1 MNSAE
6 TLQQGSPPPRLT
18 WRTVLAAWCGITRVE
33 VIAAF
38 LFGSAYL
45 LYSNIVYLRPSLLD
59 PVPTM
64 IDLPISFVV
73 RQICA
78 FTLMLCIVVA
88 DYVTGRDTHRRA
100 AYALAVVASAAV
112 VAPVESLVL
121 LATWPEI
128 AEMRIVSVSFFG
140 LNLEKFAEWLIL
152 GGAATFV
159 YTDRRRALAAR
170 ARMHA
175 AELERTHAAKRTIES
190 RLQAMQA
197 RVEPQFLFNTLAQVH
212 DLYRDNATSGER
224 MLDELIAYLRAAMPK
239 MRDTSSTVG
248 QEIELVRAYLAIV
261 KVRLGDRLIFE
272 IETPG
277 DIADARMPPMML
289 LPLIDHAIGHGFAA
303 SQATGSI
310 RILTGIADGKVR
322 FEIADSGVGFLPE
335 SAGEGIAGIRE
346 RLAELYGSDAHLELQ
361 RREDGSTEA
370 VMEMP
375 FEVIDASVNR
385 EPESNRQQELAKAR

>member
-1 MNSAE
+1 M
-6 TLQQGSPPPRLT
+6 
-18 WRTVLAAWCGITRVE
+18 
-33 VIAAF
+33 
-38 LFGSAYL
+38 
-45 LYSNIVYLRPSLLD
+45 
-59 PVPTM
+59 
-64 IDLPISFVV
+64 V

-212 DLYRDNATSGER
+212 DLYRADRALGER

-248 QEIELVRAYLAIV
+248 QEIELVRAYLCIV
-261 KVRLGDRLIFE
+261 WLRLGERLAFE

-277 DIADARMPPMML
+277 ELADARMPPMML
-289 LPLIDHAIGHGFAA
+289 LPLVEHAIAHGLATP
-303 SQATGSI
+303 QATGSI
-310 RILTGIADGKVR
+310 HIRAAVVDNRVR
-322 FEIADSGVGFLPE
+322 LAIADSGAGFLPE
-335 SAGEGIAGIRE
+335 SEGQGIADIRE
-346 RLAELYGSDAHLELQ
+346 RLDALYGRGET
-361 RREDGSTEA
+361 GSG
-370 VMEMP
+370 
-375 FEVIDASVNR
+375 
-385 EPESNRQQELAKAR
+385 

>member
-1 MNSAE
+1 M
-6 TLQQGSPPPRLT
+6 
-18 WRTVLAAWCGITRVE
+18 
-33 VIAAF
+33 
-38 LFGSAYL
+38 
-45 LYSNIVYLRPSLLD
+45 LD

-64 IDLPISFVV
+64 IHLPISFVV

-212 DLYRDNATSGER
+212 DLYRDDSDPRRADAGRTDRVSARRDAEDARHVVHGRPGDRARARLSGDR
-224 MLDELIAYLRAAMPK
+224 K
-239 MRDTSSTVG
+239 G
-248 QEIELVRAYLAIV
+248 
-261 KVRLGDRLIFE
+261 RLGDRLAFE

-277 DIADARMPPMML
+277 EIADVRMPPMML
-289 LPLIDHAIGHGFAA
+289 LPLIDHAIAHGFAA
-303 SQATGSI
+303 SQATGTL
-310 RILTGIADGKVR
+310 RIHAGIADGKVR
-322 FEIADSGVGFLPE
+322 LEIADSGIGFLPE
-335 SAGEGIAGIRE
+335 SEGQGLPASASVCRRCTGRK
-346 RLAELYGSDAHLELQ
+346 RASCCRNVKGVQRGSDADSVRLKRVGSGAQ
-361 RREDGSTEA
+361 R
-370 VMEMP
+370 
-375 FEVIDASVNR
+375 
-385 EPESNRQQELAKAR
+385 

>member
-1 MNSAE
+1 MVRHHAR
-6 TLQQGSPPPRLT
+6 Q
-18 WRTVLAAWCGITRVE
+18 

-45 LYSNIVYLRPSLLD
+45 LYQQIVYLRPSLLD

-212 DLYRDNATSGER
+212 DLYRADRALGER

-239 MRDTSSTVG
+239 MRDTSWTVG
-248 QEIELVRAYLAIV
+248 QEIELVRAYLCIV
-261 KVRLGDRLIFE
+261 QAAARRAARFRDRDTRGDFRR
-272 IETPG
+272 P
-277 DIADARMPPMML
+277 DAPDDAAPPSRTRDRAR
-289 LPLIDHAIGHGFAA
+289 PCQP
-303 SQATGSI
+303 QATGSI
-310 RILTGIADGKVR
+310 HIRAESWTTGPARNCGQRRRLPPESEGQGIAD
-322 FEIADSGVGFLPE
+322 
-335 SAGEGIAGIRE
+335 IRE
-346 RLAELYGSDAHLELQ
+346 RLDALYGARARLALERRAGDA
-361 RREDGSTEA
+361 TEA
-370 VMEMP
+370 VLELP
-375 FEVIDASVNR
+375 LEVETHAASIEKIPSSR
-385 EPESNRQQELAKAR
+385 IEASGAGA